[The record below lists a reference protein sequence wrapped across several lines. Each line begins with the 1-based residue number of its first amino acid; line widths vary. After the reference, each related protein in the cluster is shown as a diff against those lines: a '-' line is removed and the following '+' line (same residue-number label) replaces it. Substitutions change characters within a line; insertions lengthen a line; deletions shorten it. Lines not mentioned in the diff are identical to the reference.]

1 MMYEQGKSDGRV
13 VPKKLSNKAAEVA
26 AETVEGR
33 RPAKGNT
40 HQQNASRTQSRTQG
54 AVLAP
59 DVIRARSCRDLVV
72 MMEPTEDRPRD
83 DPTRIRAGCPWC
95 YGWYGNLLA
104 DPLVRSEGIE
114 VL

>member
-1 MMYEQGKSDGRV
+1 MPSPRSEASPQRR
-13 VPKKLSNKAAEVA
+13 AAA
-26 AETVEGR
+26 R
-33 RPAKGNT
+33 
-40 HQQNASRTQSRTQG
+40 NASGMTALKSPPRCTHRFELQASS
-54 AVLAP
+54 VLAP